1 MIRRTYKFRIYP
13 SREQKHSLVEFF
25 GSCRFV
31 YNWALEQRV
40 YRQGPRQLNE
50 PPLTAFGQ
58 MKIFTSFRKTV
69 PWLNATPR
77 VLMDNAI
84 KDLDIAHSKM
94 VRKRMK
100 GEVCRLSFRTKKSN
114 NSVRASNG
122 DWDIDRQNFTHFRF
136 VGLGWIKFKNTVKW
150 PEKFKLSECVIKQ
163 EEGRWYACLAINFDA
178 KQSNHPSKL
187 TVGIDRGIA
196 NQITLSTGQTINP
209 PSSVKERLDVSER
222 RRKRQQ
228 RDLMRKQKG
237 SHRREKAR
245 TRLAHTHAKIAR
257 VKRHWNHVLSRRIS
271 MRFSHICVEKLDI
284 DRMIR
289 TANKSLSRRIA
300 DQNWGQFAQFLT
312 YKTLEL
318 GGSIVAVNP
327 AFTSLTCHSCGD
339 VSKLSRKSQSRF
351 ECVRCGH
358 FDHADTN
365 AAKNILKAG
374 SPPALI
380 RNSQVLE
387 LKREVTL
394 SNVVNT
400 RFTESVI

>member
-1 MIRRTYKFRIYP
+1 
-13 SREQKHSLVEFF
+13 
-25 GSCRFV
+25 
-31 YNWALEQRV
+31 
-40 YRQGPRQLNE
+40 
-50 PPLTAFGQ
+50 
-58 MKIFTSFRKTV
+58 
-69 PWLNATPR
+69 
-77 VLMDNAI
+77 
-84 KDLDIAHSKM
+84 
-94 VRKRMK
+94 
-100 GEVCRLSFRTKKSN
+100 
-114 NSVRASNG
+114 
-122 DWDIDRQNFTHFRF
+122 
-136 VGLGWIKFKNTVKW
+136 
-150 PEKFKLSECVIKQ
+150 
-163 EEGRWYACLAINFDA
+163 
-178 KQSNHPSKL
+178 
-187 TVGIDRGIA
+187 
-196 NQITLSTGQTINP
+196 
-209 PSSVKERLDVSER
+209 
-222 RRKRQQ
+222 
-228 RDLMRKQKG
+228 
-237 SHRREKAR
+237 
-245 TRLAHTHAKIAR
+245 
-257 VKRHWNHVLSRRIS
+257 
-271 MRFSHICVEKLDI
+271 
-284 DRMIR
+284 MIR